1 MGQGFQPV
9 SAFNYGAKRYDR
21 VRQAFLFTFAVS
33 EVLMGSIAAAG
44 FFFCPELIALFQPA
58 EDVVRIGASALA
70 LQLGALFFQPLT
82 VCSNML
88 FQSIGQNRTA
98 TLLSSLRSGLL
109 FIPAL
114 LILSTALGL
123 TGVELAQPVAD
134 VLAFFISV
142 PFVVQFFVVLRQM
155 DPRPA
160 DRD

>member
-1 MGQGFQPV
+1 
-9 SAFNYGAKRYDR
+9 
-21 VRQAFLFTFAVS
+21 
-33 EVLMGSIAAAG
+33 MGSIAALG

-58 EDVVRIGASALA
+58 EDVVRIGASALT

-114 LILSTALGL
+114 LVLSTALGM
-123 TGVELAQPVAD
+123 TGVTMAQPVAD
-134 VLAFFISV
+134 VLAFFIAL
-142 PFVVQFFVVLRQM
+142 PFVIRFFVVLRQM
-155 DPRPA
+155 PSQAA
-160 DRD
+160 DQG